1 MIKRFLSIFALA
13 LLIASCAAD
22 HGDGDSS
29 PDRPNPAAVPVEFY
43 ISVPQPAG
51 TRIGDPG
58 SATGEAVDWDRLTVI
73 VAYRQKNAS
82 DEGTDPEPQKMVYW
96 DTFTRK
102 EFEQTTEVVHA
113 NSTLTPILSGGVD
126 TGVRTFTMPLPTG
139 KARVYG
145 ITYSSPDEADNDAY
159 KDYLIDFE
167 KTYLDGVA
175 KDGNDHN
182 ADILAWTIPNSYATT
197 NGSVAT
203 MDVGK
208 FLSVATGYAVNA
220 KEGATS
226 KYDLDIA
233 KANDIEMKQYWSMTL
248 HRLATK
254 LDIQWDAQGAYDNTS
269 KKYVD
274 VQIDGFAY
282 NGGATL
288 ADGDM
293 GSGLLFPY
301 REIQTAQTFAPL
313 GGKMQ
318 FYNTTPISK
327 RNGRVYHYIFPDF
340 NTSDTRARIE
350 FMLTTT
356 STSTN
361 ADGTTTSSTLP
372 RQYSYIFQNVAP
384 LLPATWY
391 KINTK
396 VRGNTQDVTNIIIND
411 FNTGN

>member
-1 MIKRFLSIFALA
+1 MINRFLSIFAL
-13 LLIASCAAD
+13 LLLLVSCAAD
-22 HGDGDSS
+22 HVDDS
-29 PDRPNPAAVPVEFY
+29 PDRPGTGGVPVEFY
-43 ISVPQPAG
+43 ISVPQPTG

-58 SATGEAVDWDRLTVI
+58 SPTGETVDWDRLTVI
-73 VAYRQKNAS
+73 VAYQQKNTS
-82 DEGTDPEPQKMVYW
+82 SGDIDTDPQKMVYW

-113 NSTLTPILSGGVD
+113 NSTLTPILNGGVD

-139 KARVYG
+139 KARIYG
-145 ITYSSPDEADNDAY
+145 ITYSSPGEADNAAY
-159 KDYLIDFE
+159 AAHLIDFE
-167 KTYLDGVA
+167 ETYLDKIA
-175 KDGNDHN
+175 KDGADHN

-197 NGSVAT
+197 NGTVAT
-203 MDVGK
+203 MDVAK

-220 KEGATS
+220 KPGAAS
-226 KYDLDIA
+226 PYDLDIV

-254 LDIQWDAQGAYDNTS
+254 IDIQWDAQGAYEND
-269 KKYVD
+269 KYVD
-274 VQIDGFAY
+274 VQIDGFTY

-293 GSGLLFPY
+293 GNGLLFPY
-301 REIQTAQTFAPL
+301 REIQTAQTFPPL
-313 GGKMQ
+313 GGKAT

-340 NTSDTRARIE
+340 NTSDTRTKID
-350 FMLTTT
+350 FQLTTT
-356 STSTN
+356 STTTG
-361 ADGTTTSSTLP
+361 ADGTTTSTTLP
-372 RQYSYIFQNVAP
+372 RTYSYIFRDVAP
-384 LLPATWY
+384 LRPATWY

-396 VRGNTQDVTNIIIND
+396 VRGNTQPSTDIIIDN